1 METKDAVA
9 SLGALAQE
17 NRLEVFRLL
26 VQAGPDG
33 LPAGQI
39 AERLKLAAPTLS
51 FHLAQ
56 LKHAGLVQ
64 AKRDGRSLIYAAD
77 YDGMND
83 LMGFLTE
90 NCCGGTVTCDVPA
103 CEPASRTPTSNS
115 IVRRKSRGVTRQ

>member
-1 METKDAVA
+1 MEIGNAVSA
-9 SLGALAQE
+9 LSALAQR

-26 VQAGPDG
+26 VQVGRDG

-39 AERLKLAAPTLS
+39 AEHLNLAAPTLS

-64 AKRDGRSLIYAAD
+64 VRRDGRSLVYAAD
-77 YDGMND
+77 YDGMNE

-90 NCCGGTVTCDVPA
+90 NCCAGDAAGCGAPV
-103 CEPASRTPTSNS
+103 CEPDRIPA
-115 IVRRKSRGVTRQ
+115 VRKRNRGALRQ

>member
-1 METKDAVA
+1 METENAVA
-9 SLGALAQE
+9 ALAALAQQ

-26 VQAGPDG
+26 VQAGRGG

-39 AERLKLAAPTLS
+39 AERLDIPGPTLS

-56 LKHAGLVQ
+56 LRHAGLVDVR
-64 AKRDGRSLIYAAD
+64 RDGRSLIYAAD

-90 NCCGGTVTCDVPA
+90 NCCAGDAVGCGAPV
-103 CEPASRTPTSNS
+103 CEPERAS
-115 IVRRKSRGVTRQ
+115 IVRKRSKGAIRQ